1 MLVTADRQ
9 SVYIFFDGICGEKHM
24 KRLLCLI
31 SGMNA
36 GGAETF
42 LMKLY
47 RRLDKTKYQM
57 DFCIN
62 VFDKCFYEEEILT
75 LGGKIY
81 RIPSKSV
88 SISTFEKRLYEIVK
102 ANHYKYVLRIT
113 SSAFGFM
120 DLKIAHEAGASV
132 CAVRSSNSSDGGSL
146 KSKIAHMLG
155 RILYGKY
162 VDVKI
167 APSDLAAEYTFGK
180 KAYKSGAVNIL
191 HNAIDTKRYGFDADM
206 RCRIRSEFKLS
217 NDITMIGHVGRFMT
231 QKNHAFLLE
240 VFSEYVKLNEKSALM
255 LVGGGELEFAIK
267 QKASELGISDKIIFT
282 GVRSDIPALL
292 SAMDMFVFPSLY
304 EGMPNT
310 VIEAQATG
318 LPCLIAD
325 TITRE
330 ADITGLVHYLP
341 LSDAGTWANYIAQLP
356 RVIRK
361 TPIQKFKENCYDIE
375 TVTEQFVKLIF
386 RE

>member
-1 MLVTADRQ
+1 
-9 SVYIFFDGICGEKHM
+9 M
-24 KRLLCLI
+24 KCVLCII
-31 SGMNA
+31 SNMNA

-62 VFDKCFYEEEILT
+62 VFDKCYYEEEILA

-88 SISTFEKRLYEIVK
+88 SRNSFKKRLYEVVK
-102 ANHYKYVLRIT
+102 ANHYNYVLRIT

-120 DLKIAHEAGASV
+120 DLKIAHKAGAEV
-132 CAVRSSNSSDGGSL
+132 CAARSSNSSDGGSL
-146 KSKIAHMLG
+146 KSKIAHRLG
-155 RILYGKY
+155 SILYGKY
-162 VDVKI
+162 VNVRI
-167 APSDLAAEYTFGK
+167 APSDLAAKYTFGK
-180 KAYKSGAVNIL
+180 KAYENGSVSIL
-191 HNAIDTKRYGFDADM
+191 HNAIDIEKYSYSVEM
-206 RCRIRSEFKLS
+206 RNCIRSEF
-217 NDITMIGHVGRFMT
+217 DISDTTTVIGHVGRFMT
-231 QKNHAFLLE
+231 QKNHVFLLE
-240 VFSEYVKLNEKSALM
+240 VFCEYAKTNTKSVLM
-255 LVGGGELEFAIK
+255 LVGGGELESIIK
-267 QKASELGISDKIIFT
+267 EKALALGISDKIIFT
-282 GVRSDIPALL
+282 GVRSDVPALL
-292 SAMDMFVFPSLY
+292 SAMDVFVFPSLY

-318 LPCLIAD
+318 LPCIVAD

-341 LSDAGTWANYIAQLP
+341 LGDASEWADYIVQLP
-356 RVIRK
+356 KVIRK
-361 TPIQKFKENCYDIE
+361 TPTQKFKENCYDIE
-375 TVTEQFVKLIF
+375 TVAEQFVKMIF

>member
-1 MLVTADRQ
+1 
-9 SVYIFFDGICGEKHM
+9 M
-24 KRLLCLI
+24 KRLLCIL
-31 SGMNA
+31 SSMNA

-42 LMKLY
+42 LMKIY
-47 RRLDKTKYQM
+47 RQIDRTKYQM

-62 VFDKCFYEEEILT
+62 MSEKCFYEEEILS

-81 RIPSKSV
+81 RIPAKSV
-88 SISTFEKRLYEIVK
+88 SLKNFEKQLYNVVN
-102 ANHYKYVLRIT
+102 ANEYKYVLRVT

-120 DLKIAHEAGASV
+120 DLKIAHKAGAEI
-132 CAVRSSNSSDGGSL
+132 CAVRSSNSSDGGSF
-146 KSKIAHMLG
+146 KSKIAHRLG

-162 VDVKI
+162 VNVKI

-180 KAYKSGAVNIL
+180 KAYESGAVNIL
-191 HNAIDTKRYGFDADM
+191 HNAIDIDRYGFNADM
-206 RCRIRSEFKLS
+206 RCRIRSEFGLS
-217 NDITMIGHVGRFMT
+217 DDTTIVGHVGRFMT
-231 QKNHAFLLE
+231 QKNHTFLLE
-240 VFSEYVKLNEKSALM
+240 VFSEYLKINGKSILM
-255 LVGGGELEFAIK
+255 LVGGGELESAIK
-267 QKASELGISDKIIFT
+267 QKASELGISDKIVFT
-282 GVRSDIPALL
+282 GVRSDVPALL
-292 SAMDMFVFPSLY
+292 SAMDVFVFPSLY

-341 LSDAGTWANYIAQLP
+341 LGDAGTWAHLVAELP
-356 RVIRK
+356 QVKRE
-361 TPIQKFKENCYDIE
+361 TPMQKFKENGYDIE
-375 TVTEQFVKLIF
+375 TVAEQFVKLIF

>member
-1 MLVTADRQ
+1 
-9 SVYIFFDGICGEKHM
+9 M
-24 KRLLCLI
+24 KRVLCII
-31 SGMNA
+31 SNMNA

-42 LMKLY
+42 LMKTY
-47 RRLDKTKYQM
+47 RQLDKTKYQM

-62 VFDKCFYEEEILT
+62 VPEKCFYEDEILS

-81 RIPSKSV
+81 MISSKSA
-88 SISTFEKRLYEIVK
+88 SLKDFKKQLYDVV
-102 ANHYKYVLRIT
+102 NLNDYKYVLRIT
-113 SSAFGFM
+113 SNATGFM
-120 DLKIAHEAGASV
+120 DLKIAHKAGAKI
-132 CAVRSSNSSDGGSL
+132 CAARSSNSSDGGSL
-146 KSKIAHMLG
+146 KSKVAHKLG
-155 RILYGKY
+155 RIMYGKY
-162 VDVKI
+162 INVKI

-180 KAYKSGAVNIL
+180 KAYESGAVNIL
-191 HNAIDTKRYGFDADM
+191 HNAIDIDRFGFNADM
-206 RCRIRSEFKLS
+206 RCRIRSEFGLS
-217 NDITMIGHVGRFMT
+217 DDTTIVGHVGRFMI

-240 VFSEYVKLNEKSALM
+240 IFSEYLKINGKSTLM
-255 LVGGGELEFAIK
+255 LVGGGELESTIK

-292 SAMDMFVFPSLY
+292 SAMDVFVFPSLY

-341 LSDAGTWANYIAQLP
+341 LGDADAWAHLVADLP
-356 RVIRK
+356 QVKRE
-361 TPIQKFKENCYDIE
+361 TPMQKFKENGYDIE
-375 TVTEQFVKLIF
+375 TVAEQFIKLIF

>member
-1 MLVTADRQ
+1 
-9 SVYIFFDGICGEKHM
+9 M
-24 KRLLCLI
+24 KRLLCIL
-31 SGMNA
+31 SSMNA

-42 LMKLY
+42 LMKIY
-47 RRLDKTKYQM
+47 RRIDSTKYQM

-62 VFDKCFYEEEILT
+62 VSEKCFYEDEILS

-81 RIPSKSV
+81 RIPAKSV
-88 SISTFEKRLYEIVK
+88 SLRDFEKQLYNVVN
-102 ANHYKYVLRIT
+102 ANGYKYVLRVS

-120 DLKIAHEAGASV
+120 DLKIAHKAGAEI

-146 KSKIAHMLG
+146 KSKIAHRLG
-155 RILYGKY
+155 RALYGKY
-162 VDVKI
+162 VNVKI
-167 APSDLAAEYTFGK
+167 APSDLAAVYTFGK
-180 KAYKSGAVNIL
+180 KAYESGAVNIL
-191 HNAIDTKRYGFDADM
+191 HNAIDIDQYGFNADM
-206 RCRIRSEFKLS
+206 RCRIRSEFGLS
-217 NDITMIGHVGRFMT
+217 DDTTIIGHVGRFMT

-240 VFSEYVKLNEKSALM
+240 VFSEYLKINGKSILM
-255 LVGGGELEFAIK
+255 LVGGGELESAIK

-282 GVRSDIPALL
+282 GVRSDVPALL
-292 SAMDMFVFPSLY
+292 SAMDVFVFPSLY

-341 LSDAGTWANYIAQLP
+341 LGDAGTWAHLVAELP
-356 RVIRK
+356 RVKRE
-361 TPIQKFKENCYDIE
+361 TPLQKFKENGYDIE
-375 TVTEQFVKLIF
+375 TVAEQFVKLIF

>member
-1 MLVTADRQ
+1 
-9 SVYIFFDGICGEKHM
+9 M
-24 KRLLCLI
+24 KRVLCVL

-42 LMKLY
+42 LMKIY
-47 RRLDKTKYQM
+47 RNINRAQYQM

-62 VFDKCFYEEEILT
+62 ATDKCFYEDEIYF

-81 RIPSKSV
+81 RIPSKSENLRE
-88 SISTFEKRLYEIVK
+88 FKRQLNSVVK
-102 ANHYKYVLRIT
+102 ENKFKYVLRIT
-113 SSAFGFM
+113 SNAFGFM

-146 KSKIAHMLG
+146 KSKIAHRFG

-162 VDVKI
+162 VNVKI

-180 KAYKSGAVNIL
+180 KAYESGTVNIL
-191 HNAIDTKRYGFDADM
+191 HNAIDIDQYGFDADM
-206 RCRIRSEFKLS
+206 RCRIRSEFGLS
-217 NDITMIGHVGRFMT
+217 DDITVIGHVGRFMT
-231 QKNHAFLLE
+231 QKNHGFLLE
-240 VFSEYVKLNEKSALM
+240 VFSEYAKLNEKSVLM
-255 LVGGGELEFAIK
+255 LVGGGELESAIK

-282 GVRSDIPALL
+282 GVRSDVPALL
-292 SAMDMFVFPSLY
+292 SAMDVFVFPSLY

-341 LSDAGTWANYIAQLP
+341 LGDASAWAHLIAQLSQTK
-356 RVIRK
+356 RE
-361 TPIQKFKENCYDIE
+361 TPIQKFKENGYDIE
-375 TVTEQFVKLIF
+375 TVAEQFVKLIF

>member
-1 MLVTADRQ
+1 
-9 SVYIFFDGICGEKHM
+9 M
-24 KRLLCLI
+24 KRVLCII
-31 SGMNA
+31 STMNA

-47 RRLDKTKYQM
+47 HRLDKTKYQM

-62 VFDKCFYEEEILT
+62 VFDKCFYEEEILA

-81 RIPSKSV
+81 RIPSKSA
-88 SISTFEKRLYEIVK
+88 SRSSFKKRLYEIVNS
-102 ANHYKYVLRIT
+102 NHYDYVLRIT

-132 CAVRSSNSSDGGSL
+132 CAARSSNSSDGGSL
-146 KSKIAHMLG
+146 KSKIAHRFG

-162 VDVKI
+162 VNVKI

-180 KAYKSGAVNIL
+180 KAYESGTVNIL
-191 HNAIDTKRYGFDADM
+191 HNAVDIDQYGFDANM
-206 RCRIRSEFKLS
+206 RCRIRSEFGLS
-217 NDITMIGHVGRFMT
+217 DDITVIGHVGRFMT
-231 QKNHAFLLE
+231 QKNHGFLLE
-240 VFSEYVKLNEKSALM
+240 VFSEYAKLNEKSALM
-255 LVGGGELEFAIK
+255 LVGGGELEPTIK
-267 QKASELGISDKIIFT
+267 EKASALGISDKIIFT
-282 GVRSDIPALL
+282 GVRSDVPALL
-292 SAMDMFVFPSLY
+292 SAMDVFVFPSLY

-341 LSDAGTWANYIAQLP
+341 LGDAGTWAHLVAELP
-356 RVIRK
+356 QVKRE
-361 TPIQKFKENCYDIE
+361 TPIQKFEENGYDIE
-375 TVTEQFVKLIF
+375 TVVEQFVKLIF